1 VHPQIIA
8 SENDVKV
15 KRLAGKIDRV
25 LVDAPCS
32 GLGTLRRNPDLKW
45 RQSPQAID
53 ELAVKQRAILSSA
66 ATLLKPGGR
75 LVYATCSVLAQ
86 ENRNV
91 VAAFLADRPD
101 FRQVGCQQALD
112 ESHIALEGEAF
123 LELRPQTHDTD
134 AFFAAVMQRRS

>member
-1 VHPQIIA
+1 MFT
-8 SENDVKV
+8 
-15 KRLAGKIDRV
+15 LTGKIDRV

-53 ELAVKQRAILSSA
+53 ELATKQRAILSA
-66 ATLLKPGGR
+66 AAALLKPGGR

-86 ENRNV
+86 ENREV
-91 VAAFLADRPD
+91 VDQFLADHPD
-101 FRQVGCQQALD
+101 FLAVSCRQAL
-112 ESHIALEGEAF
+112 EENHIPLDSADF

-134 AFFAAVMQRRS
+134 AFFAAVMQKRA